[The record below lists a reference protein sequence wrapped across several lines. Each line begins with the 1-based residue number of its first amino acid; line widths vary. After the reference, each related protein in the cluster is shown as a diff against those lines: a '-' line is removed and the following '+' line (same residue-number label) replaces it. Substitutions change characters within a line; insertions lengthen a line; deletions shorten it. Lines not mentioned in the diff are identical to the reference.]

1 MVGNFINRRQ
11 FSPSCAQNTYCSIT
25 TAFTVQNR
33 STRPDLVAMDLR
45 LIFISTLATIIV
57 LRIAKYKATVLDLMI
72 DRSMETPSDFAIKME
87 NMPEGSYN

>member
-1 MVGNFINRRQ
+1 
-11 FSPSCAQNTYCSIT
+11 
-25 TAFTVQNR
+25 
-33 STRPDLVAMDLR
+33 MDLR